1 MYTAYWNLKGNPF
14 LNAIDRRYLFA
25 GDQHEEAI
33 ARLAF
38 LAENGRLAG
47 ALVGPCG
54 VGKTTVLSHVAA
66 EVEARYHLPVL
77 RLDGVPGGH
86 LPLTRQILSALKL
99 DASAAT
105 LPEALLQFR
114 RLADLR
120 PDGPPRTVL
129 LLDDVQH
136 LGADPGLHFLRY
148 LANLRAPN
156 RKTQAEEPLFT
167 LILAGTPDL
176 LPAIQADPG
185 FAQLIQILFHLEPL
199 SDAQTTAY
207 VQHHMRAVGG
217 DIWSFDRPAL
227 EAIWR
232 CSGGLP
238 RRINLLCDTA
248 LMLGFAAK
256 ATQVSAA
263 LVEQAARDTSLAAPP
278 PPEYNL

>member
-38 LAENGRLAG
+38 LAESGRLAG
-47 ALVGPCG
+47 ALTGPGG
-54 VGKTTVLSHVAA
+54 VGKSTVLSHVAA
-66 EVEARYHLPVL
+66 EIDARYHLPVL
-77 RLDGVPGGH
+77 RLDAVPDGH
-86 LPLTRQILSALKL
+86 LPLVRQILAALKL
-99 DASAAT
+99 DAAAAT

-120 PDGPPRTVL
+120 PDGAPRTVL
-129 LLDDVQH
+129 LIDAAPTL
-136 LGADPGLHFLRY
+136 ATAPGLHFLRY
-148 LANLRAPN
+148 LADLRTPN
-156 RKTQAEEPLFT
+156 RKTRAEEPLFT

-176 LPAIQADPG
+176 LPALQAEPA
-185 FAQLIQILFHLEPL
+185 FAQLIQILFRLDPF

-232 CSGGLP
+232 YSGGLP

-256 ATQVSAA
+256 TTQVSAA

-278 PPEYNL
+278 PPEYYL

>member
-1 MYTAYWNLKGNPF
+1 MYTAYWNLKANPF

-38 LAENGRLAG
+38 LAESGRLAG
-47 ALVGPCG
+47 ALIGPAG
-54 VGKTTVLSHVAA
+54 VGKSTVLSHVAA

-77 RLDGVPGGH
+77 RLDAVPGGH
-86 LPLTRQILSALKL
+86 LPLVRQILSALKL
-99 DASAAT
+99 DASAAN

-114 RLADLR
+114 HWADLR
-120 PDGPPRTVL
+120 PDATPRTVL
-129 LLDDVQH
+129 LIDDAQTIA
-136 LGADPGLHFLRY
+136 ADPGLHFLRY
-148 LANLRAPN
+148 LANLRVPN
-156 RKTQAEEPLFT
+156 RKTRAEEPLFT
-167 LILAGTPDL
+167 LILAGTPEL
-176 LPAIQADPG
+176 QPALQADPA
-185 FAQLIQILFHLEPL
+185 FAQLIQIFFRLAPFT
-199 SDAQTTAY
+199 DAQTTAY

-232 CSGGLP
+232 HSGGLP

-248 LMLGFAAK
+248 LMLGFAAQ
-256 ATQVSAA
+256 ATQVTET
-263 LVEQAARDTSLAAPP
+263 LVEQAARDTSLPVPP

>member
-25 GDQHEEAI
+25 GDQHREAI

-38 LAENGRLAG
+38 LAESGRLAG
-47 ALVGPCG
+47 ALTGPCG
-54 VGKTTVLSHVAA
+54 VGKTTVLSQVAA

-77 RLDGVPGGH
+77 RLDAVPGGH

-120 PDGPPRTVL
+120 PDAPPRTVL
-129 LLDDVQH
+129 LVDDAQDLV
-136 LGADPGLHFLRY
+136 ADPGLHFLRH
-148 LANLRAPN
+148 LANLRVPN
-156 RKTQAEEPLFT
+156 RKTQAAEPLFT
-167 LILAGTPDL
+167 LILAGAPEL
-176 LPAIQADPG
+176 LPAIQSDPA
-185 FAQLIQILFHLEPL
+185 FAQLIQILFRLDPL

-232 CSGGLP
+232 FSGGLP

-248 LMLGFAAK
+248 FMLGFAAK
-256 ATQVSAA
+256 TAQVSAA

-278 PPEYNL
+278 PPEDNP